1 MDRGMTENGE
11 DREDN
16 SDGSEIDGDELINAI
31 KEGTANLKR
40 PENKKVKLNANKV
53 GRPKEG
59 IDKLTKYKSSGWQT
73 GLTAKQWIE
82 NCEEHMLDKQMPLL
96 VLCFFALLSNR
107 VQLETGGGR
116 PCLTLIRIR

>member
-96 VLCFFALLSNR
+96 AMPDFDPDKMNFYGEVG
-107 VQLETGGGR
+107 VTGHKAAVA
-116 PCLTLIRIR
+116 C